1 MVKSK
6 EENGQSD
13 FSVNLDQD
21 FQIKLSTTKKHSL
34 PDQIGLSKL
43 VHEKR
48 KTLILTRKL
57 HGRGKGIKRKISRIQ
72 KLIFNT

>member
-21 FQIKLSTTKKHSL
+21 FLIKLSTTKKHSL
-34 PDQIGLSKL
+34 PDRIGRS
-43 VHEKR
+43 E
-48 KTLILTRKL
+48 
-57 HGRGKGIKRKISRIQ
+57 
-72 KLIFNT
+72 